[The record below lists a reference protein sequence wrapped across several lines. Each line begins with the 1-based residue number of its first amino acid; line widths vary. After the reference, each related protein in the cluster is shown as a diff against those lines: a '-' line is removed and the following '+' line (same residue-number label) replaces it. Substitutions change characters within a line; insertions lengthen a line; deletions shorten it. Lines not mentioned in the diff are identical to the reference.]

1 MEEGGEK
8 KKPNWRG
15 SPLRRETWMDEK
27 WEEKEE
33 EEKRCKLVVSATY
46 TYKKRKNRSL

>member
-8 KKPNWRG
+8 RPNWRG
-15 SPLRRETWMDEK
+15 SGRETWMDEK
-27 WEEKEE
+27 WEKKEE